1 MEIYVLANFTDI
13 LADGTILSS
22 EYSAIQENDNCILK
36 VYISRRDFGE
46 QFLIDKVDVFS
57 DKENDIKKAIEKLHQ
72 YFVINKV
79 DVAVRFANC
88 ADELL
93 KVQALRYAISDI
105 GWRSGFV
112 LTFVIYATLVTVLNH
127 YKEDYWI
134 TYKYHFS
141 SYVIEMNEP
150 GNREPFYKSGEDH

>member
-93 KVQALRYAISDI
+93 KV
-105 GWRSGFV
+105 
-112 LTFVIYATLVTVLNH
+112 
-127 YKEDYWI
+127 
-134 TYKYHFS
+134 
-141 SYVIEMNEP
+141 
-150 GNREPFYKSGEDH
+150 